1 MKTDFK
7 KFKLKI
13 DLKPPAFHHN
23 TVRKNLSQTLW
34 KKIRL
39 HVLEEHNYSCSI
51 CGYTPPVEELKR
63 LHVHEIEEY
72 AEEEL
77 LCILKGL
84 DLICEKCHAFH
95 HIGRTFSVL
104 NKEQIN
110 NLKLHFI
117 KVNNC
122 SEDDFKEYYKAF
134 SSKNR
139 EAAFKT
145 MKERIAKYKET
156 SITKEKSILDDIVLY
171 RVEGII
177 PFKEEAIKQLAD
189 KGLYRFYEDED

>member
-1 MKTDFK
+1 METNFI

-13 DLKPPAFHHN
+13 DLKPSAYHYN

-39 HVLEEHNYSCSI
+39 YILEEHNYTCSI

-63 LHVHEIEEY
+63 IHVHEIEEY
-72 AEEEL
+72 AEDEL

-84 DLICEKCHAFH
+84 DLICENCHAFH

-110 NLKLHFI
+110 KLKLHFI

-134 SSKNR
+134 VSKNR
-139 EAAFKT
+139 ETALKA
-145 MKERIAKYKET
+145 MKERIETNKEI

-171 RVEGII
+171 RIEGNI

-189 KGLYRFYEDED
+189 KGLYRFYEDEE

>member
-1 MKTDFK
+1 MKTDFSN
-7 KFKLKI
+7 FNLKI
-13 DLKPPAFHHN
+13 GLKPSAFHYN

-39 HVLEEHNYSCSI
+39 YVLEELNYTCSI
-51 CGYTPPVEELKR
+51 CGYIPSVGELKR
-63 LHVHEIEEY
+63 LHIHEIEEY
-72 AEEEL
+72 AEDEL

-104 NKEQIN
+104 NTEQIN
-110 NLKLHFI
+110 NLISHFI

-122 SEDDFKEYYKAF
+122 SEDDFKGYYKAF
-134 SSKNR
+134 VSKNR
-139 EAAFKT
+139 EAVLKEGG
-145 MKERIAKYKET
+145 ERIVKNKET
-156 SITKEKSILDDIVLY
+156 AIIKEKSILDDIVLY
-171 RVEGII
+171 RIEGNI

-189 KGLYRFYEDED
+189 KGLYRFYENEA